1 MTTLP
6 ELPLVTGAQVAAIR
20 AAPRTAQA
28 HRALLADL
36 PAMNAL
42 QQGGAARLA
51 QLPAQA
57 TYAAWNLERCLFPQ
71 ASADLL
77 AGLGADVVLLSEV
90 DHGMARTGQR
100 HTTAEIADALG
111 MAYLYGVEFFELSLG
126 SDTEAEFCTD
136 DHNARGWHGNA
147 ILSAAPFED
156 ARLIRLDADGHWFTP
171 AAGAPDQPRVGGR
184 MAIAALV
191 PTETG
196 PICVVST
203 HLESNADAAHRC
215 AQMDH
220 LLREIDDFAP
230 GLPVLIGGDLNTG
243 NALPPNFD
251 WRDETLF
258 ELAELAGYD
267 WGFTPVGMTTRASL
281 ITRHPT
287 RQMKLDWIAGRD
299 MACTGK
305 GCAPAL
311 GPDGTPLSDHDC
323 VWCRA
328 RRA

>member
-1 MTTLP
+1 MSRTPTAP
-6 ELPLVTGAQVAAIR
+6 SSVIVVGAGI
-20 AAPRTAQA
+20 
-28 HRALLADL
+28 
-36 PAMNAL
+36 
-42 QQGGAARLA
+42 
-51 QLPAQA
+51 
-57 TYAAWNLERCLFPQ
+57 
-71 ASADLL
+71 
-77 AGLGADVVLLSEV
+77 AGLA
-90 DHGMARTGQR
+90 A
-100 HTTAEIADALG
+100 AL
-111 MAYLYGVEFFELSLG
+111 
-126 SDTEAEFCTD
+126 
-136 DHNARGWHGNA
+136 
-147 ILSAAPFED
+147 
-156 ARLIRLDADGHWFTP
+156 RLT
-171 AAGAPDQPRVGGR
+171 AAGVDVTVVDKGRGVGGR
-184 MAIAALV
+184 LAIAAIV
-191 PTETG
+191 PTQTG

-243 NALPPNFD
+243 NALPPRYD

-258 ELAELAGYD
+258 GLAEWAGYD
-267 WGFTPVGMTTRASL
+267 WGFTADGMSTRASL
-281 ITRHPT
+281 ITRHPQ

-299 MACTGK
+299 LACTDK